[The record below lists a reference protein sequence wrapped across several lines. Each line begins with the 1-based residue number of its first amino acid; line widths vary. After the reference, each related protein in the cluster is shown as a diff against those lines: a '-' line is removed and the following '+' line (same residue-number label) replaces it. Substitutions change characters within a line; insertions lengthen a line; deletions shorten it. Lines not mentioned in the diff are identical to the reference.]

1 MSVEKKNNKKYKR
14 VKNKSNANRNGNL
27 AILQENVYLRVLRML
42 PVILMVIMVPFILR
56 RISNPLEYPVSSFW
70 TTEIEYDLYTY
81 GKTIAIM
88 LLTLLMISISFVFT
102 KKEMWPSDRVSK
114 IVYASTALFLISS
127 IISTFTSDYRQLAVW
142 GAPERHEGLIIH
154 ISYLIILI
162 YTYINIRNEK
172 DFEYIRNSLFFLAT
186 GMALIGISQALGKNI
201 VNSDFVRR
209 LIIPAAK
216 YDVLEKI
223 DTGNTVYLTL
233 MNPNYVGSYAS
244 MMVVFLSSVLLSSGE
259 RTNIRIVSFILTILT
274 VFVLIKSGSQAG
286 VVGIISGL
294 FVLFLVNIK
303 TFGRYPKRSVAA
315 MLIII
320 ILIIGTDFVT
330 KGAIKENV
338 TGTVTD
344 AVSLFTKD
352 SDYVHD
358 PSYGFAVKDINL
370 SGDIVEIETDTGTF
384 RMIFTE
390 TGKLEFRD
398 QDNNDISAGYNL
410 ETTSY
415 LLKEPFSSFSF
426 AVSKASKEHHV
437 QAALLYQGR
446 YYFIFE
452 WYLGEGIQMIDHRGN
467 LYEWGS
473 APYIGFEGKEKIG
486 SKRGYIWSR
495 TLPLITEKP
504 LFGYGPDTFLMNFP
518 QHDMLAKNYVYD
530 GQIAML
536 TDKPH
541 NMYLLYAI
549 NSGLIGLGSAL
560 VLWGTYVFSSLKTLL
575 KTKSRSRVYY
585 YSMGCLGAVSAYLAT
600 GMFNDS
606 VPVIAPV
613 FWVILGSGYALNYI
627 LRNED
632 VEVAKD
638 EKQAI

>member
-1 MSVEKKNNKKYKR
+1 MSVEKKNNRKYKR
-14 VKNKSNANRNGNL
+14 VKNKSNANRKGNL
-27 AILQENVYLRVLRML
+27 AILQENVYLRALRML

-114 IVYASTALFLISS
+114 IVYVSTALFLISS

-201 VNSDFVRR
+201 INSDFVRR
-209 LIIPAAK
+209 LIIPAAE
-216 YDVLEKI
+216 YDVLKKI

-330 KGAIKENV
+330 KGALKENV

-358 PSYGFAVKDINL
+358 SSYGFAVKDINF
-370 SGDIVEIETDTGTF
+370 SGDIAEIDTDAGPLK
-384 RMIFTE
+384 MIFSE

-398 QDNNDISAGYNL
+398 QDDTDISAGYDS
-410 ETTSY
+410 ETNTY
-415 LLKEPFSSFSF
+415 LLKEPFASFSF
-426 AVSKASKEHHV
+426 AVSKESEKHHI
-437 QAALLYQGR
+437 QSALLYQGR
-446 YYFIFE
+446 YYYIFE
-452 WYLGEGIQMIDHRGN
+452 WYSGEGIQMMDYKGN
-467 LYEWGS
+467 IYEWAP
-473 APYIGFEGKEKIG
+473 APYIGFEGKEKVG
-486 SKRGYIWSR
+486 SNRGYIWSR
-495 TLPLITEKP
+495 TLPLILEKP

-549 NSGLIGLGSAL
+549 NSGLIGLGSVL
-560 VLWGTYVFSSLKTLL
+560 ILWGTYVFISIKTLL
-575 KTKSRSRVYY
+575 KSKSRSRVYY
-585 YSMGCLGAVSAYLAT
+585 YSLGCLGAVSAYLAT

-638 EKQAI
+638 EKQVI